1 MNIKKISPHFLV
13 TGQISVSD
21 ISAIAA
27 SGIKT
32 IICNRPDNESEGQPA
47 VSDIAAAAEAQ
58 GMTFLNVPVSS
69 KIITDANVD
78 DFGSANDDATGPVLA
93 YCRTGMR
100 STILWALSQAKL
112 TNIDDILS
120 ATAEAGYDL
129 SKLRPRLIE
138 QSAAAAG
145 PAIADPPD

>member
-1 MNIKKISPHFLV
+1 MNIKKISPHFSV

-32 IICNRPDNESEGQPA
+32 IIGNRPDNESEGQPA

-58 GMTFLNVPVSS
+58 GLTFLNVPVSS
-69 KIITDANVD
+69 KFITDANVD
-78 DFGSANDDATGPVLA
+78 EFERACNDAAEPVLA

-100 STILWALSQAKL
+100 STILWALAQTRSKK
-112 TNIDDILS
+112 IDQILS

-129 SKLRPRLIE
+129 SRLQPRLME
-138 QSAAAAG
+138 RSVSAAGSTAT
-145 PAIADPPD
+145 DSPD

>member
-1 MNIKKISPHFLV
+1 MNIKKISPNFLV

-21 ISAIAA
+21 IGTIAA

-32 IICNRPDNESEGQPA
+32 IIGNRPDNESEGQPA
-47 VSDIAAAAEAQ
+47 VSDIASAAEAR

-69 KIITDANVD
+69 KVITDADVD
-78 DFGSANDDATGPVLA
+78 DFERACSDAAGPVLA

-100 STILWALSQAKL
+100 STILWALSQTKSKK
-112 TNIDDILS
+112 IDEILS

-129 SKLRPRLIE
+129 SRLQPRLMDRYR
-138 QSAAAAG
+138 QSG
-145 PAIADPPD
+145 EPSSGVTR